1 MALGK
6 PGKQKTKHF
15 LTENLT
21 TTDFAKENWSISN
34 ALGVNI
40 NSGSTFY
47 AFGGYDDS
55 SQSLFKKTLMLDT
68 AKHQWIE
75 VDSVSSPKLKL
86 PRDMAAIGSN
96 TELVER
102 FVSGC
107 GGFFQIQFHFSIQ
120 FCNS

>member
-15 LTENLT
+15 WTENLT
-21 TTDFAKENWSISN
+21 NTDFAEENWSISH

-55 SQSLFKKTLMLDT
+55 SQSLFKKTLMLDQS
-68 AKHQWIE
+68 KHQWIE
-75 VDSVSSPKLKL
+75 VDDVSSPKLKL
-86 PRDMAAIGSN
+86 PRDMAAIGN
-96 TELVER
+96 HAALGNAEYTIILY
-102 FVSGC
+102 
-107 GGFFQIQFHFSIQ
+107 II
-120 FCNS
+120 

>member
-15 LTENLT
+15 WSENLAN
-21 TTDFAKENWSISN
+21 TDFAEENWSISH

-40 NSGSTFY
+40 NSGSALY

-55 SQSLFKKTLMLDT
+55 SQSLFKKTLMLDQS
-68 AKHQWIE
+68 KHEWIE

-86 PRDMAAIGSN
+86 PRDMAAIGN
-96 TELVER
+96 HTVLVER
-102 FVSGC
+102 FVSGVGVGV
-107 GGFFQIQFHFSIQ
+107 GGGGL
-120 FCNS
+120 

>member
-15 LTENLT
+15 WTENLT
-21 TTDFAKENWSISN
+21 DTDFAEENWSISH

-55 SQSLFKKTLMLDT
+55 SQSLFKKTLMLDN

-75 VDSVSSPKLKL
+75 VDSASSPKLKL
-86 PRDMAAIGSN
+86 PRDMAAIGN
-96 TELVER
+96 HTVLVEGYG
-102 FVSGC
+102 GC
-107 GGFFQIQFHFSIQ
+107 K
-120 FCNS
+120 